1 MARKSRAARRSA
13 SSQGNIVVLASKGKA
28 SRSRSRSR
36 RRSVGFTPVNTPR
49 NGSVVSTGLFRPS
62 RDFEKPTLGGAILNP
77 RFGARRSRGRRA
89 MGSGAGSLPH
99 LVATY
104 VDPFDEEAG
113 GCRYPDVF
121 QGITDTFTTTY
132 VNSIMTVPA
141 TGASFTDL
149 NMAQAT
155 PLQGTSLFLLTPDP
169 SNIMVQGVC
178 GTGTAGVF
186 NNTNN
191 IFFWPNG
198 QVFDFTTNTLNAFGP
213 GTGVQGI
220 DNVIGNI
227 VPFRVNYNAARL
239 VSGGVKLFSTQNFST
254 VSGTIHIAPVFV
266 NFSKFTSNNNTLF
279 GGGRVNQVTSEVSNG
294 WQTALPSNLQTMS
307 NLPGY
312 AQFPMSALE
321 EDEIA
326 AIFKRA
332 GEEALLFKPTSQT
345 WCMDDGDAQ
354 NTALR
359 TGNANTPDSYG
370 HYCILVF
377 VDGVQSQSGSPAAPL
392 SPIMSIQIRNHY
404 ECQINPSAV
413 VDVGSTTVAGGYSP
427 DAHKSAP
434 HQPLLLAAAN
444 NLASDV
450 PVVRCVDAA
459 GVEELGF
466 IEAVAGAWKSAIAI
480 AGSVAGAVDVAGTL
494 LSALV
499 L

>member
-1 MARKSRAARRSA
+1 MARKSRSARRPA
-13 SSQGNIVVLASKGKA
+13 SSSGTIVISSSKGKS

-49 NGSVVSTGLFRPS
+49 DGSVVSSGLFRPT
-62 RDFEKPTLGGAILNP
+62 RNFEKNSGGMVLNP
-77 RFGARRSRGRRA
+77 RFSKRSRGRRA
-89 MGSGAGSLPH
+89 MGSRSNALPH
-99 LVATY
+99 LVASY

-121 QGITDTFTTTY
+121 QGLTDTFTTTY
-132 VNSIMTVPA
+132 VNSITTVPSS
-141 TGASFTDL
+141 GSSFSDSNLT
-149 NMAQAT
+149 QANPT
-155 PLQGTSLFLLTPDP
+155 QGTSLFLLTPDP

-178 GTGTAGVF
+178 GTGTAGVYNGA
-186 NNTNN
+186 NNV
-191 IFFWPNG
+191 FFWPNG
-198 QVFDFTTNTLNAFGP
+198 QVFDNSINTLNAFGP
-213 GTGVQGI
+213 GSGTQNF

-227 VPFRVNYNAARL
+227 VPYRNNYNAARL

-254 VSGTIHIAPVFV
+254 VSGTIHLAPVMV
-266 NFSKFTSNNNTLF
+266 NFSKFVSNGDGLF
-279 GGGRVNQVTSEVSNG
+279 GGGRVQGVAAEISNG
-294 WQTALPSNLQTMS
+294 WQTALPQNLQGMA

-312 AQFPMSALE
+312 TQFPMSALE

-332 GEEALLFKPTSQT
+332 GEEALLFKPTGTT
-345 WCMDDGDAQ
+345 WCMDDGDSR

-359 TGNANTPDSYG
+359 TGNANFPDTYG

-377 VDGVQSQSGSPAAPL
+377 CDGVQTQSGSPAGPL
-392 SPIMSIQIRNHY
+392 TPIMEIQIRNHY
-404 ECQINPSAV
+404 ECQLNPSTV
-413 VDVGSTTVAGGYSP
+413 TNVQGTTTIGGYSP

-444 NLASDV
+444 NLASDI
-450 PVVRCVDAA
+450 PAIRCVDAG

-466 IEAVAGAWKSAIAI
+466 MEAVVGAWKSATAI